1 MIVKESINTLNFP
14 ELRRITSQKREDLA
28 NQKEALADTKLLR
41 EFAMENDLKDES
53 IELFLEEA
61 LIHQHFFME
70 TQDSLYL
77 QEMKKAITQ
86 ASEYLKANNLT
97 HWESRIARFMGRISD
112 YEKNY
117 QAAADY
123 YKEAIAKIH
132 LDPIFS
138 KNKALRL
145 ELEGFLIIDEFHL
158 GNTEETILKVEKLF
172 QDYEQTSEGLELKE
186 KDYTTWAIWRSGL
199 LINLCKTLIE
209 LRKLELYREKI
220 DEWLRLAESDLLP
233 PKEVETWSDF
243 SFRQNEIAKIR
254 EVI

>member
-14 ELRRITSQKREDLA
+14 ELRHITSQKREDSA
-28 NQKEALADTKLLR
+28 SQEAALADTKTLR

-70 TQDSLYL
+70 TQDSSYL
-77 QEMKKAITQ
+77 QEMKRVITQ
-86 ASEYLKANNLT
+86 AFEYLKANNLT
-97 HWESRIARFMGRISD
+97 RWESRVARFMGRISD

-123 YKEAIAKIH
+123 YKEAIGKIH
-132 LDPIFS
+132 LDPLFS

-145 ELEGFLIIDEFHL
+145 ELEGFLIIDELRL
-158 GNTEETILKVEKLF
+158 GIAEESILKVEKLH
-172 QDYEQTSEGLELKE
+172 QDYEQTSEGQELKQ

-209 LRKLELYREKI
+209 LGKLELYREKI
-220 DEWLRLAESDLLP
+220 DKWLRLAESDLRP
-233 PKEVETWSDF
+233 AKEVETWSDF

-254 EVI
+254 EII